1 MKRKL
6 INSFIILSAS
16 SAITKLFSILNRMI
30 LARQLSQEAMALYF
44 LVMPTVSLCITL
56 GQLGIPS
63 AVFRLIANPKYNNKK
78 IIISAITISLFAG
91 IIVMSALLFSS
102 QFISHNLLKND
113 DAFYPLLSLILF
125 IPLVGISGI
134 IKNYF
139 LAKQNV
145 FLVAKAGFIEE
156 AARLS
161 SSYIMIKSFSYLAN
175 NYLVTFAMLAMSV
188 GELASI
194 IYLLTRLNKKH
205 LVILNKQELAANL
218 QIKDMLNIAMPLTGS
233 RLYQCLIS
241 FLEPIVLVYVL
252 SKIGLDKTTIH
263 NQYAI
268 ISGYVIS
275 LLVTPTFFNGVIY
288 RLILPIIT
296 NDVAYHQ
303 IKAARYHLLVAL
315 IGSVMISIPFTL
327 IFYFFP
333 KNCLQLLYNTT
344 SGANYLKYMA
354 IPFTIYYLG
363 TPLSALLQALNK
375 NKAMFIISI
384 IQSTLQI
391 ILIFILSPYLK
402 AFSIAISTLIGIIFS
417 TIASMII
424 CYKYLFI
431 ENK

>member
-156 AARLS
+156 ATRLS
-161 SSYIMIKSFSYLAN
+161 FSYIMIKSFSYLAN

-315 IGSVMISIPFTL
+315 IGSVMISIPFTM

>member
-16 SAITKLFSILNRMI
+16 SAIAKIFSIANRMI
-30 LARQLSQEAMALYF
+30 LARQLSNEAMALYF

-78 IIISAITISLFAG
+78 IIISALTISLFACL
-91 IIVMSALLFSS
+91 IVMSTLLFSS
-102 QFISHNLLKND
+102 RFISHSLLKND
-113 DAFYPLLSLILF
+113 EAFYPLLSLILF

-156 AARLS
+156 ASRLTFSFLMINYFS
-161 SSYIMIKSFSYLAN
+161 SLADT
-175 NYLVTFAMLAMSV
+175 YLVTIAMLSMSI
-188 GELASI
+188 GEMASI
-194 IYLLTRLNKKH
+194 MYLLTRINKRQ
-205 LVILNKQELAANL
+205 ILTLSKDEIYQHL
-218 QIKDMLNIAMPLTGS
+218 QIRDMLDIAMPLTGS

-252 SKIGLDKTTIH
+252 TKVGLDQATIH

-275 LLVTPTFFNGVIY
+275 LLVTPTFFNNVIY

-296 NDVAYHQ
+296 NDVVYHH
-303 IKAARYHLLVAL
+303 IKAARYHLLMAS
-315 IGSVMISIPFTL
+315 IGSVLISIPFTL
-327 IFYFFP
+327 MFYFFP
-333 KNCLQLLYNTT
+333 EVCLQFLYNT
-344 SGANYLKYMA
+344 SEGANYLQYMA

-375 NKAMFIISI
+375 NKIMFIISI
-384 IQSTLQI
+384 VQCSIEL
-391 ILIFILSPYLK
+391 ILVVFLSPYLN
-402 AFSIAISTLIGIIFS
+402 AFSIAVSTLIGIIFS
-417 TIASMII
+417 IVASMIV
-424 CYKYLFI
+424 CFKYLFI
-431 ENK
+431 TNK

>member
-44 LVMPTVSLCITL
+44 LVIPTVSLCITL

-63 AVFRLIANPKYNNKK
+63 AVFRLVANPKYNNKK

-91 IIVMSALLFSS
+91 IIVMCALLFSS

-113 DAFYPLLSLILF
+113 AAFYPLLSLILF

-156 AARLS
+156 VARLS
-161 SSYIMIKSFSYLAN
+161 FSYIMIKLFSYLAN
-175 NYLVTFAMLAMSV
+175 DYLVTFAMLAMSV

-194 IYLLTRLNKKH
+194 LYLLTRLNKKH
-205 LVILNKQELAANL
+205 LVILNKHEITENL
-218 QIKDMLNIAMPLTGS
+218 QVKDMLNIAMPLTGS
-233 RLYQCLIS
+233 RLYQCLVS
-241 FLEPIVLVYVL
+241 FLEPIILVYVL
-252 SKIGLDKTTIH
+252 SKIGLDKSVIH

-275 LLVTPTFFNGVIY
+275 LLVTPSFFNGVIY

-296 NDVAYHQ
+296 NDVAYHH

-333 KNCLQLLYNTT
+333 KNCLYLLYNTT

-354 IPFTIYYLG
+354 IPFTIYYFG

-375 NKAMFIISI
+375 NKTMFIISI
-384 IQSTLQI
+384 VQSSLQI
-391 ILIFILSPYLK
+391 ILIFILSPYLE
-402 AFSIAISTLIGIIFS
+402 AFSIAVSTLISIIFS
-417 TIASMII
+417 VIISMIV
-424 CYKYLFI
+424 CYRYLFI